1 MVFSL
6 FVKRK
11 MLRVL
16 NSVDLGVLTT
26 EEIAE
31 RSNLSATSVE
41 APLHQLES
49 RGLVASGLLLPA
61 ELRIYRTTELGKQA
75 LASRSIP

>member
-26 EEIAE
+26 AEIAE
-31 RSNLSATSVE
+31 HSKLSASSVE
-41 APLHQLES
+41 APLYQLES